1 MSRVQSSIH
10 GTGSPKIIHVFT
22 FVHKQS
28 ILRLIKGDNIQFLSI
43 CITLYISLH
52 QCSTLKI
59 FLGVQK
65 MSGKAE
71 YKSAIRS
78 RKMIR
83 HAFVELILEKELE
96 KITVKSIVEKAEIS
110 RGTFYAHYSDIYAV
124 IEEIENE
131 TMSKMIEFLNDFE
144 DVDLL
149 QNPMPFLL
157 KMEHFF
163 KQDIEFYRMLIYTK
177 GAPTFITKLKAVLME
192 KILSYKENIHSI
204 QEREEYILNVNFIVS
219 GLVSLYQ
226 DWFAG
231 KVECSLEEL
240 TTSVNRIMIKGN

>member
-1 MSRVQSSIH
+1 
-10 GTGSPKIIHVFT
+10 
-22 FVHKQS
+22 
-28 ILRLIKGDNIQFLSI
+28 
-43 CITLYISLH
+43 
-52 QCSTLKI
+52 
-59 FLGVQK
+59 